1 LGTHHDKSNKMTG
14 KETYGDDW
22 DRAGLKELLAGGH
35 DSLYKGKSKFQ
46 DIQVISAK
54 DIRLYL
60 NEQLQFS
67 SLDERIYHEAFVHVP
82 FTLGKSIQSVLV
94 LGGGDGLALRE
105 ILKYPNVKEVDLV
118 DIDGKVVELAKQ
130 VPALA
135 ELNEQAFFDKRV
147 TEHIEDAKIF
157 IGKNKKVYDVLVIDF
172 PDPTNELLA
181 SLYAK
186 ELFEKFYSCLSDDG
200 ILVCQSNAL
209 DATPTVFWSIGL
221 TLEQAGFHTKQ
232 YHTIIPSFG
241 DWGFQLAAKN
251 EITLQ
256 FQKINVHHRTLPKEL
271 STLFAFTPAYE
282 KFKKNAIVNS
292 ESNLRLHDLFR
303 EENI

>member
-1 LGTHHDKSNKMTG
+1 MGKQHDEPHKMR
-14 KETYGDDW
+14 EQDTYGDDW

-35 DSLYKGKSKFQ
+35 DRLYKGKSKFQ
-46 DIQVISAK
+46 DIQVISAR

-82 FTLGKSIQSVLV
+82 FALGKATQSVLV

-105 ILKYPNVKEVDLV
+105 ILKYSSVKEVDLV

-130 VPALA
+130 VPVLA

-147 TEHIEDAKIF
+147 TAHIEDAKLF
-157 IGKNKKVYDVLVIDF
+157 IEKNKKVYDVMIIDF

-241 DWGFQLAAKN
+241 DWGFQMAAKS

-256 FQKINVHHRTLPKEL
+256 FQTINAPYRTLPKEL
-271 STLFAFTPAYE
+271 STLFAFTPVYE
-282 KFKKNAIVNS
+282 KHKENAIVNS
-292 ESNLRLHDLFR
+292 ESDLRLHDIFR
-303 EENI
+303 QENV